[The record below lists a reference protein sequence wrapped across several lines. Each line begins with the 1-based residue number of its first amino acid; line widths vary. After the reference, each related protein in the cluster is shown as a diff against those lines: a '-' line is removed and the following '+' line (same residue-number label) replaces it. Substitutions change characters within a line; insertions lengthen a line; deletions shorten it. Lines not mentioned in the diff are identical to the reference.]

1 MRVPGVTARDD
12 APGPCAASTFR
23 GVSEFRIDG
32 PWAFAGL
39 PPLARAELRRRR
51 KSLIARASGHVL
63 DLGGVDVDLKPYARR
78 DDIASVTVV
87 SPLRSE
93 RIRLIRQAKE
103 VGVNLHLALTVPAGG
118 RFDAI
123 VSVARLV
130 TASDPDL
137 LVRRLVGLVGSDGR
151 LLAVE
156 PAAAV
161 GLARRV
167 QRAGAP
173 LSKGFLGVDVALDV
187 PDVLRRNGWFLTD
200 THKDT
205 VSLTAAPLRT
215 VVDITARRGSS

>member
-1 MRVPGVTARDD
+1 
-12 APGPCAASTFR
+12 
-23 GVSEFRIDG
+23 VSDFRIDG

-103 VGVNLHLALTVPAGG
+103 VGVDLHLALTVPAGG

-137 LVRRLVGLVGSDGR
+137 LVRRLVGLAGSDGR

-187 PDVLRRNGWFLTD
+187 PDLLRRNGWFLTD

-215 VVDITARRGSS
+215 VVDITARRGPS